1 MEKNLANL
9 AQKALYFG
17 MGIASYAA
25 DKASAVARSAPGHF
39 TQLRQRAQQ
48 ITDELVKRGEMSA
61 EEAKGVMDELMQKAP
76 QQVKERE
83 ESEIPPASGPRRI
96 QIDDM
101 GEIDEQQESSAIQ
114 LTDSARLRQEIEAL
128 EAELESLNQPDP

>member
-17 MGIASYAA
+17 MGLASFAA
-25 DKASAVARSAPGHF
+25 DKASAAARSAPVHF
-39 TQLRQRAQQ
+39 VQLRQRAQK

-61 EEAKGVMDELMQKAP
+61 EDAKIYMDDLMQRAP
-76 QQVKERE
+76 QQVKDMQEQD
-83 ESEIPPASGPRRI
+83 PPASGPRKI

-101 GEIDEQQESSAIQ
+101 GEADEQESTAIQ
-114 LTDSARLRQEIEAL
+114 LTDSARLRQEIDAL
-128 EAELESLNQPDP
+128 EAELEKLQQQDT